1 MAYSDFTLETVK
13 QAFQIN
19 TIEKSDIFADIP
31 DWEASHTLIETL
43 KYNLPIAVASNSE
56 KARSEMIISPI
67 LLDLRRQLNHD
78 VNLFSGFEFNVDAR

>member
-31 DWEASHTLIETL
+31 D
-43 KYNLPIAVASNSE
+43 
-56 KARSEMIISPI
+56 
-67 LLDLRRQLNHD
+67 
-78 VNLFSGFEFNVDAR
+78 